1 MQHWLVGNAVF
12 IDNHR
17 QVCTHVVSNC
27 VSTPFGSCLTSAR
40 IYASERMHLCRCT
53 QCSSR
58 TMPSARVIPWPKAFP
73 PPLDGDALHKCRI
86 AMRWRNLV
94 QGLLYQHYNHIMTYS
109 LAHIVH
115 ARARDAVVVQHQL
128 TLTITD
134 LPFEQLSAYLGR
146 PEHEVIWLTC
156 RSLHRWAHLTE
167 KRSSTLAVPHHS
179 SDDLYII

>member
-17 QVCTHVVSNC
+17 QACTHVVSNC

-53 QCSSR
+53 HCSIR

-73 PPLDGDALHKCRI
+73 PPLDGDALRKCRI

-94 QGLLYQHYNHIMTYS
+94 QDLLWRHYNNIMTNA
-109 LAHIVH
+109 LVHIVH
-115 ARARDAVVVQHQL
+115 ARARAAVVVQHQL

-134 LPFEQLSAYLGR
+134 LPFAACAICNYLDR

-156 RSLHRWAHLTE
+156 RRLHRWGHLTE
-167 KRSSTLAVPHHS
+167 KRRSTLAAPHH
-179 SDDLYII
+179 

>member
-17 QVCTHVVSNC
+17 QVCSNC
-27 VSTPFGSCLTSAR
+27 VSTPFGSCLASAR
-40 IYASERMHLCRCT
+40 IYASERLHLCLCT
-53 QCSSR
+53 HCSIR
-58 TMPSARVIPWPKAFP
+58 TMPSARVIPWPKAAP
-73 PPLDGDALHKCRI
+73 PPLDDAGIRKCFI
-86 AMRWRNLV
+86 AMRWRILV
-94 QGLLYQHYNHIMTYS
+94 QEFIGRHYNSIMTNA

-115 ARARDAVVVQHQL
+115 ARARAAVLVQHQL

-134 LPFEQLSAYLGR
+134 LPFEDNRHIPCAICNYLGW

-167 KRSSTLAVPHHS
+167 ERSSTLAVPHH
-179 SDDLYII
+179 